1 MKPYTHE
8 QRQVVRRF
16 VRQVIVGMML
26 AGAIATV
33 SLPWNP
39 APANA
44 GIFDFLFGGRDA
56 RGRASGRTQGGAVR
70 SGRLVG
76 GMDPTIPYILTPRNT
91 YHLNSNFLIRWNPVP
106 GAQTYTVRLWRWG
119 DAYGRREAML
129 WETTTSHQAVIYDG
143 TVPLNPARFYSVEVI
158 SDNNR
163 SSDQDA
169 GCATAGFSLLF
180 PENLAAL
187 EADLAT
193 ITISDRSPEDI
204 ALDLA
209 AVYLRNSML
218 DYAIQALEPYTT
230 STSNASLE
238 LALAELYSYS
248 GLNQLA
254 LNTYQRGLDLAT
266 ASDDALNQAIALD
279 GIGSVKATLIATKSI
294 TPTPTMAT
302 AIEPLTAAVT
312 FYRLADQSLIADQLE
327 QRINRLQQY
336 NPASDATPIDTQ
348 VCQGK

>member
-1 MKPYTHE
+1 
-8 QRQVVRRF
+8 
-16 VRQVIVGMML
+16 
-26 AGAIATV
+26 
-33 SLPWNP
+33 
-39 APANA
+39 
-44 GIFDFLFGGRDA
+44 
-56 RGRASGRTQGGAVR
+56 VR

-76 GMDPTIPYILTPRNT
+76 GLDADIPYIFTPRNT
-91 YHLNSNFLIRWNPVP
+91 YHLNSHFLISWNPVP

-129 WETTTSHQAVIYDG
+129 WETTTSRHAVIYDG
-143 TVPLNPARFYSVEVI
+143 TIPLSPARFYSVEVV

-169 GCATAGFSLLF
+169 GCVTAGFSLLF

-187 EADLAT
+187 EADLAK
-193 ITISDRSPEDI
+193 ISISDRSPEAI

-209 AVYLRNSML
+209 AVYLKNSML
-218 DYAIQALEPYTT
+218 DYAIATLEPYATT
-230 STSNASLE
+230 TSNASLV

-254 LNTYQRGLDLAT
+254 LTTYQRGLDLAT
-266 ASDDALNQAIALD
+266 ASDDVLNQAIALD
-279 GIGSVKATLIATKSI
+279 GIGSIKATLIATKSI
-294 TPTPTMAT
+294 TPTPTMDT
-302 AIEPLTAAVT
+302 AIEPLTTAVT

-327 QRINRLQQY
+327 QRISSLQQY
-336 NPASDATPIDTQ
+336 NPASDAIPVDTQ